1 MTDDK
6 INENIL
12 NETMV
17 HLKEQYEK
25 FEKENSIILSEY
37 RELQKSYC
45 SVYGVIRVLDLML
58 GFIDDDIPLELI
70 NQIQLLRAF
79 SSDIFEKQ
87 ILKID
92 NEE

>member
-1 MTDDK
+1 MTDD
-6 INENIL
+6 INEQLMVETL
-12 NETMV
+12 N
-17 HLKEQYEK
+17 HLKQEHEK
-25 FEKENSIILSEY
+25 FDAENKQILSEY

-92 NEE
+92 EE

>member
-92 NEE
+92 EE

>member
-1 MTDDK
+1 MTDEN

-92 NEE
+92 EE

>member
-1 MTDDK
+1 MTEN
-6 INENIL
+6 INEQLMVETL
-12 NETMV
+12 N
-17 HLKEQYEK
+17 HLKEEHQRY
-25 FEKENSIILSEY
+25 EKENSIILNEY

-92 NEE
+92 EE

>member
-1 MTDDK
+1 MTDEN

-12 NETMV
+12 NETLK
-17 HLKEQYEK
+17 HLKEEHDK
-25 FEKENSIILSEY
+25 FDAENKQILNEY

-92 NEE
+92 EE

>member
-6 INENIL
+6 INENII

-92 NEE
+92 EE

>member
-1 MTDDK
+1 MTDEN

-25 FEKENSIILSEY
+25 FEKENSIILNDY

-92 NEE
+92 EE